1 MMIGTGGKLL
11 YEAAAS
17 AKPGR
22 ILLLVVTLF
31 VALYT
36 LITPSQ
42 LDLWQYAWTVTLI
55 TAIVGLVDLTI
66 AIRQRRKGVP
76 RLALYE
82 DRIEYT
88 VDLLT
93 GATEIYAFGDIA
105 SVDTDLPGPIV
116 LTFVDGVER
125 NIDYN
130 SLDAGNGVDLA
141 DKVKTAYDAYAKYAK
156 NTDAGDR
163 NGTNAS
169 VLIQTKTFS
178 QWRDF
183 ILLNAGLIAVFLP
196 SVCKIISNIWSGGV
210 NNIFNG
216 MTYHDGFVFFILV
229 FFLFIVIWDKRQETV
244 K

>member
-31 VALYT
+31 AALYT

-55 TAIVGLVDLTI
+55 TAIVGLVDLSI

-93 GATEIYAFGDIA
+93 GAKEIYAFSDIA
-105 SVDTDLPGPIV
+105 SVDTDIPGYIG
-116 LTFVDGVER
+116 LKFVDGVER
-125 NIDYN
+125 DIDC
-130 SLDAGNGVDLA
+130 SCLDAGNGVDLA

-156 NTDAGDR
+156 NTAAGDR
-163 NGTNAS
+163 TGTNAS

-178 QWRDF
+178 RWRDI
-183 ILLNAGLIAVFLP
+183 ILINAGFIALFLP

-216 MTYHDGFVFFILV
+216 MTYHDGLVYFILV
-229 FFLFIVIWDKRQETV
+229 FFLLIEIWDKRQETV

>member
-1 MMIGTGGKLL
+1 MMIGTGRKLL
-11 YEAAAS
+11 YEVAAS

-22 ILLLVVTLF
+22 IILLAGTLF
-31 VALYT
+31 AALYT
-36 LITPSQ
+36 FFSPSQ
-42 LDLWQYAWTVTLI
+42 LDLWKYAWTVTLI
-55 TAIVGLVDLTI
+55 TAIVGLVDLTF

-105 SVDTDLPGPIV
+105 SVDTDIPGFIG
-116 LTFVDGVER
+116 LKFADGAER
-125 NIDYN
+125 DIDCTCF
-130 SLDAGNGVDLA
+130 DTGKGAELA
-141 DKVKTAYDAYAKYAK
+141 DKVKTAYETYAKYTA
-156 NTDAGDR
+156 AGDR

-178 QWRDF
+178 QWRDI
-183 ILLNAGLIAVFLP
+183 ILVNAGLIAVFLP
-196 SVCKIISNIWSGGV
+196 SACKIISNIRSGGV
-210 NNIFNG
+210 NTMFNG
-216 MTYHDGFVFFILV
+216 MTYHDGIVFIILV
-229 FFLFIVIWDKRQETV
+229 FLLFNVIWGKRQETT